1 MPDEVVRQVLPRSA
15 RGKSPEST
23 VWNLAKFFPACTAGA
38 DYRPIPRMKKQ
49 LSKRTGS
56 KSQPSRPR
64 YSAISTDMP
73 APACYVFADIL
84 RQARIN
90 QGLTVK
96 DAERR
101 SGVSDT
107 MIACIEKKSA
117 VPTLDKAFRLLDVY
131 RIQMVLVD
139 GQTHHRL

>member
-1 MPDEVVRQVLPRSA
+1 MCA
-15 RGKSPEST
+15 
-23 VWNLAKFFPACTAGA
+23 
-38 DYRPIPRMKKQ
+38 
-49 LSKRTGS
+49 GS

-64 YSAISTDMP
+64 YSAISTGLP
-73 APACYVFADIL
+73 APACSVFADIL